1 MSRSKASASSSPIF
15 KIQDED
21 RFYLNDDFIEQYKN
35 REPKWGPVGKI
46 AYVRTYARELRGEEL
61 VQFLMRDMKMSR
73 KEARAAA
80 RQIKS
85 KREEFWQ
92 TARRVVE
99 FAWTVFQRQARMS
112 HHAWNSAEA
121 QEKAQEMFRRL
132 WDFKWLPPGRG
143 MQFAGTPVVE
153 IKGGAVLNNCGFLS
167 TQYWNDTTD
176 RARYSEVFG
185 RFMDFLMLGVGM
197 GSDVRG
203 AKAFVVTAPGPSEGT
218 VCVVG
223 DSREEW
229 VDALRCKLNQYFC
242 GSSKCEW
249 DFSSIRKAGA
259 PLKTLGGT
267 ASGSA
272 PLERLLA
279 RIDEILKPLINHPI
293 TQSAITDIFNEIGVC
308 VVSGNIRR
316 SAEIMIGENGDH
328 EFAALKDPSD
338 IVKWSEEREDEE
350 DSVPE
355 IVRIKRRIA
364 SLRKKQVGLSAAN
377 AMFIYC
383 QDKIDR
389 AQARIQKIAQQNPEW
404 VRLTANIMKHPLNT
418 HRWASNN
425 TQLFE
430 VDDDFTEVAKQ
441 IATNGEPGVAF
452 LGNIQNFG
460 RIGDNLMDLGAVGF
474 NPCAEQPLEDGEL
487 CCLGELNPNA
497 HESLEDFLATIKYAY
512 MYCKAVT
519 LVPTHDQATNKIMT
533 KNRRIGLSMMGI
545 WKMYE
550 RLGMQ
555 ECIYWWERGYAEVRH
570 WDKTYSEWLGVNE
583 SIKVTSVKPGGTIPL
598 LVGEEGGMK
607 IPTAKYYFRTIR
619 MDHTSPLAKACKDAG
634 YRVEK
639 DRTSPRT
646 VVVYFPVFDEST
658 KRTAEDVSMWE
669 QMGLLAE
676 LQAHWSDN
684 MVSNTITFQPL
695 EASEIAQAIAMFAHR
710 IKAVSFLP
718 LMTHGYAQAPYIPIE
733 QWEYELA
740 AAKIGSL
747 DLTKGGHEVDEK
759 YCTGDVCMR
768 AG

>member
-1 MSRSKASASSSPIF
+1 MSRSKASASPSPIF

-21 RFYLNDDFIEQYKN
+21 RFLLNDDFIEQYKSK
-35 REPKWGPVGKI
+35 EPKWGPVGKI

-61 VQFLMRDMKMSR
+61 VQLLMRDMKMSR
-73 KEARAAA
+73 KEARVEA
-80 RQIKS
+80 RKLKS
-85 KREEFWQ
+85 KREDFWQ

-99 FAWTVFQRQARMS
+99 FAWTVFKRQSRAS
-112 HHAWNSAEA
+112 HHSWNDVEA

-143 MQFAGTPVVE
+143 LQFAGTPVVE

-167 TQYWNDTTD
+167 TKYWHNCEDKN
-176 RARYSEVFG
+176 RYSEVFG

-197 GSDVRG
+197 GADVRG
-203 AKAFVVTAPGPSEGT
+203 SGSFVIQAPRAFDGD
-218 VCVVG
+218 VCVVD
-223 DSREEW
+223 DSREGW
-229 VDALRCKLNQYFC
+229 VSALRTKLDAYFTGC
-242 GSSKCEW
+242 CEVEY
-249 DFSSIRKAGA
+249 DFSEIRKALA

-272 PLERLLA
+272 PLERLL
-279 RIDEILKPLINHPI
+279 RRVDEILRPLINHKI
-293 TQSAITDIFNEIGVC
+293 TQSAIVDLFNEIGVC

-316 SAEIMIGENGDH
+316 SAEIMIGENGDN

-338 IVKWSEEREDEE
+338 LVKWSEEMRAIE
-350 DSVPE
+350 DSIPE
-355 IVRIKRRIA
+355 VARIKRRIA
-364 SLRKKQVGLSAAN
+364 SLRRKQVGHSAAN
-377 AMFIYC
+377 AVFIYC

-389 AQARIQKIAQQNPEW
+389 AQARIRKIVSGNEEW
-404 VRLTANIMKHPLNT
+404 VRLSANVQNHPLNT

-425 TQLFE
+425 TQLFN
-430 VDDDFTEVAKQ
+430 VWDDFTEVANR

-452 LGNIQNFG
+452 MENIRGNG
-460 RIGDNLMDLGAVGF
+460 RMGDGLSDPDVVGF

-497 HESLEDFLATIKYAY
+497 HESCEDFCTTIKYAY

-545 WKMYE
+545 WKVYE

-555 ECIYWWERGYAEVRH
+555 ECIRWWRSGYDEVRR
-570 WDKTYSEWLGVNE
+570 WDATYSEWLGVNK
-583 SIKVTSVKPGGTIPL
+583 SIKVTSVKPGGTVPL

-607 IPTAKYYFRTIR
+607 LPTAKYYFRTIR
-619 MDHTSPLAKACKDAG
+619 MDHTSPLVKACKDAG

-639 DRTSPRT
+639 DRASPRT
-646 VVVYFPVFDEST
+646 SVVYFPVYDDST
-658 KRTAEDVSMWE
+658 NRTAEGVSMWE
-669 QMGLLAE
+669 QMELLAA

-684 MVSNTITFQPL
+684 MVSNTITFKPS
-695 EASEIAQAIAMFAHR
+695 EADQIAQAIAMFAHR

-733 QWEYELA
+733 EWEYELA
-740 AAKIGSL
+740 KAKAGVI
-747 DLTKGGHEVDEK
+747 DLSSGGHEVDEK

-768 AG
+768 A